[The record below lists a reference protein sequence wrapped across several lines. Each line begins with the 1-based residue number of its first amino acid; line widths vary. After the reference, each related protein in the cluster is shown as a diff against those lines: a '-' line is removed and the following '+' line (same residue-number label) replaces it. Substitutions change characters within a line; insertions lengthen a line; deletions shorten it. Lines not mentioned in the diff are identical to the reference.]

1 MRYDV
6 TQLNDL
12 IVFEKLKFLLKVFLE
27 KLFDNLNTHDQ
38 IEHFINLLFEK
49 LFKRSLIY
57 NISHNELAAIKNY
70 LNNAFKKN

>member
-12 IVFEKLKFLLKVFLE
+12 VVFEELKSLLKIFSE
-27 KLFDNLNTHDQ
+27 KLFDNFNTHDQ

-49 LFKRSLIY
+49 LFRESLIY
-57 NISHNELAAIKNY
+57 NILHDELATIQNY